1 METVLEALN
10 NGRSMI
16 RNYFNVELS
25 AGIGEPVDDPLK
37 ISISYQEPDRPLIS
51 ALLTPHLYLL
61 PRLPLL
67 P

>member
-37 ISISYQEPDRPLIS
+37 ISISYQGGQTGL
-51 ALLTPHLYLL
+51 
-61 PRLPLL
+61 
-67 P
+67 